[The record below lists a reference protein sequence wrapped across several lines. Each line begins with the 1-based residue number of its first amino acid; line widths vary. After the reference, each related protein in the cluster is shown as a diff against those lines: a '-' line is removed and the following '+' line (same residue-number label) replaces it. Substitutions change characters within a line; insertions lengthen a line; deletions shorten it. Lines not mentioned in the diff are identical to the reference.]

1 MSESAPVPQSAAP
14 ESAESDP
21 IPIEPPPPAP
31 LEPPPS
37 EPPPT
42 PDPVPEPGVID
53 WEPQT
58 WYSITSA
65 CVTPGCPQENVIVYF
80 PMFYSNNGELKFIR
94 VVCGSD
100 GCCGKDCRILTA
112 EKLDPQPIEE

>member
-1 MSESAPVPQSAAP
+1 MSEQTSTATETT

-42 PDPVPEPGVID
+42 PDPVPEAGVID